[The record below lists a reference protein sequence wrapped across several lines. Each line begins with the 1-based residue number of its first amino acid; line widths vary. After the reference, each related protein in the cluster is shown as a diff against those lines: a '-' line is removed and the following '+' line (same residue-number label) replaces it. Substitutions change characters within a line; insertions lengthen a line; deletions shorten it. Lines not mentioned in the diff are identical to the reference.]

1 MKKLFSIL
9 LIIVL
14 MATLASCS
22 NNSKQPSQSQKET
35 TSTEEKKTSEDKQ
48 ELTTITLPT
57 YRAGEDVGARFF
69 IPQVERF
76 NKEYEGKYKIIIEES
91 PSNTHIERIKQ
102 LALQDKLPPI
112 FQVSDSK
119 WVEDYLIAN
128 KNYTILKIGLK
139 ASLN

>member
-1 MKKLFSIL
+1 
-9 LIIVL
+9 